1 MNSDTPRTDALIYS
15 SLDLSQST
23 IAEFAQTL
31 ERENTAQL
39 AELHRISEA
48 LGSNDGHSSVTHIEI
63 LKEENAALRKN
74 VEKYRWFSMEL
85 DKENA
90 TLRELLRLCKPAV
103 RNVYPSTD
111 PLLEA
116 IDAAMKEEGK

>member
-1 MNSDTPRTDALIYS
+1 MSNTPRTDALIHG

-31 ERENTAQL
+31 ERENA
-39 AELHRISEA
+39 
-48 LGSNDGHSSVTHIEI
+48 
-63 LKEENAALRKN
+63 K
-74 VEKYRWFSMEL
+74 
-85 DKENA
+85 
-90 TLRELLRLCKPAV
+90 LRELLRLCKPAV

>member
-1 MNSDTPRTDALIYS
+1 MSNTPRTDALIHS

-48 LGSNDGHSSVTHIEI
+48 LGTNEGHSSVTHIGL
-63 LKEENAALRKN
+63 LKAENAK
-74 VEKYRWFSMEL
+74 
-85 DKENA
+85 
-90 TLRELLRLCKPAV
+90 LRELLRLCKPAV